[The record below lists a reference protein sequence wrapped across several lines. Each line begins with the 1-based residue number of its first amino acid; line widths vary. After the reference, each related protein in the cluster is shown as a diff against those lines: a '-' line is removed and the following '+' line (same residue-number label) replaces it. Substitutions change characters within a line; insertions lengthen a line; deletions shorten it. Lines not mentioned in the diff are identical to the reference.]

1 MDSKTHIYLVDEKSR
16 RWLIA
21 NECVDERYAKKGYK
35 GRFIIS
41 NWYETDKYVNI
52 DLKFF
57 DGMSGHLTI
66 ESSKI
71 LRITRKIKIDAI
83 QSDKFDNDFYSLK
96 ERIQINDLRFER
108 LTNICC
114 NKNLRDSFLNWSE
127 KENVKSFLNWTEKGW
142 FGRKRKINIKLS
154 KTEKRKKLAKENR
167 SNGKA
172 KNR

>member
-1 MDSKTHIYLVDEKSR
+1 MDSKTHIYLVDEKSL

-21 NECVDERYAKKGYK
+21 NEYVDERYAKKGYK

-41 NWYETDKYVNI
+41 NWYETDKYVNV
-52 DLKFF
+52 DLKFY

-71 LRITRKIKIDAI
+71 LKITRKIKIDAI
-83 QSDKFDNDFYSLK
+83 QSDKFNNDFYSLEK
-96 ERIQINDLRFER
+96 RIQINDLRFER

-114 NKNLRDSFLNWSE
+114 KHQFTEQID
-127 KENVKSFLNWTEKGW
+127 SFLNWTEKRW
-142 FGRKRKINIKLS
+142 FDRKKEINNKLVR
-154 KTEKRKKLAKENR
+154 TEKRKKLATENR

-172 KNR
+172 KNK